1 MTREELI
8 KMILKKY
15 PTITGLTSK
24 NKAQLNDILLNGK
37 ITPVKKIKQ
46 DKSDIPKNKSKPELI
61 SLISMKLPKLTKSK
75 LEELLNLI

>member
-1 MTREELI
+1 LQ
-8 KMILKKY
+8 KY
-15 PTITGLTSK
+15 LTLTGLTSK

-37 ITPVKKIKQ
+37 ILPVKNTKKE
-46 DKSDIPKNKSKPELI
+46 KSDIPKNKSKPELI